1 MINDTSS
8 NMITKKGFIF
18 VAMML
23 SLGTIS
29 AYAQTPFTP
38 TDTVKVQNTGYSI
51 SYVMTN
57 GKISETIAY
66 TQANS
71 LIILANG
78 TGNSVLTITLPRDL
92 IDAKSGDKDSTF
104 MITDD
109 GLPTEFKES
118 KTDTSRTLTISFEYK
133 TNPEI
138 FMITGTHVVPEF
150 GTIASL
156 VLMIAVISIILVS
169 ARTKLR
175 FMQI

>member
-1 MINDTSS
+1 MILKN
-8 NMITKKGFIF
+8 GCIF

-23 SLGTIS
+23 SLGTIPIH
-29 AYAQTPFTP
+29 AQTPST
-38 TDTVKVQNTGYSI
+38 TIDTVKVKNTDYSI
-51 SYVMTN
+51 SYVMTD
-57 GKISETIAY
+57 GKISESIAY

-118 KTDTSRTLTISFEYK
+118 KTNTSRTLTISFEYK

-138 FMITGTHVVPEF
+138 FMITGTHIVPEF
-150 GTIASL
+150 GTVVSL
-156 VLMIAVISIILVS
+156 VLIISIISIILVS
-169 ARTKLR
+169 TRTKLQFIKR
-175 FMQI
+175 Y

>member
-1 MINDTSS
+1 M
-8 NMITKKGFIF
+8 MAKKSFIF
-18 VAMML
+18 VAVIL
-23 SLGTIS
+23 SFGTIS
-29 AYAQTPFTP
+29 VYAQTPSTS
-38 TDTVKVQNTGYSI
+38 TNTVMVQNTGYSI

-57 GKISETIAY
+57 GKISEAIAY

-92 IDAKSGDKDSTF
+92 IDAKSDDKDSAF

-118 KTDTSRTLTISFEYK
+118 KTDTSRTVTISFEYK

-150 GTIASL
+150 GPL
-156 VLMIAVISIILVS
+156 VVPMLLVS
-169 ARTKLR
+169 ITLLIVFYRIK
-175 FMQI
+175 IEK